1 MFKLIQ
7 NVETD
12 KWRRLI
18 EANTIEK
25 FVKNKNNINYVEEL
39 SSLYNLPIKKM
50 EINKNSQELPKNLVL
65 DIFEGDKGSNNQKL
79 EDSNIYI
86 ANVIDIIIPS
96 NVDKDNNLSLMVNL
110 KNSFGNELTSNV
122 KITTND
128 NLINAVIDRY

>member
-1 MFKLIQ
+1 
-7 NVETD
+7 
-12 KWRRLI
+12 
-18 EANTIEK
+18 
-25 FVKNKNNINYVEEL
+25 
-39 SSLYNLPIKKM
+39 M
-50 EINKNSQELPKNLVL
+50 EINKNSQELPRNLVI

-86 ANVIDIIIPS
+86 ANVIDIIIPA
-96 NVDKDNNLSLMVNL
+96 NVDKDNNLSLMENL